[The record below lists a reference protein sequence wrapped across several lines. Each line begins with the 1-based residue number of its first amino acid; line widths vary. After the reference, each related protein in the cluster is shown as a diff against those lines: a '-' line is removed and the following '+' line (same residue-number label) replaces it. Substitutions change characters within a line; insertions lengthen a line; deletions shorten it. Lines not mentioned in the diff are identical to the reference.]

1 MSRLHRFVTAGLLVL
16 VGAALVSLLLFLRSE
31 GLERAGW
38 WATVAA
44 AVFAAAGL
52 VVAYLAWRHPVTP
65 SARGGSAPAADGVRE
80 ARGKSVV
87 SGERSIGSMSGGT
100 AITGDGNVVGDGTAT
115 GYDTKS

>member
-1 MSRLHRFVTAGLLVL
+1 MSRVRPFLTAGLLVL
-16 VGAALVSLLLFLRSE
+16 VGAALVLFVLFLRSE

-65 SARGGSAPAADGVRE
+65 GAGGGSARAAEGSVAE
-80 ARGKSVV
+80 PGKTVV
-87 SGERSIGSMSGGT
+87 SGERSIGSMSSGT
-100 AITGDGNVVGDGTAT
+100 AITGDGNVVGDGSAG
-115 GYDTKS
+115 GYHGKP